1 MKLEVDLSN
10 RNLYEFEKLN
20 NESYVIWAFDVKYQF
35 LKKKLWNL
43 VSDIE
48 NPSIYRVS
56 VSTAIETASL
66 IVDVFATFQVN
77 EEHRVTLSMWENKI
91 NAMYLIFVMTII
103 DRLQASIRQAISSM
117 NAWNRLRDL
126 YASINLQRRFA
137 LSRQLYS
144 LHKKLTISMQ

>member
-1 MKLEVDLSN
+1 MKLKVDSSN
-10 RNLYEFEKLN
+10 KSFYEFEKLN
-20 NESYVIWAFDVKYQF
+20 DENYVIWAFDIKYQF

-43 VSDIE
+43 ISDTKSS
-48 NPSIYRVS
+48 SIHRVS
-56 VSTAIETASL
+56 ISIVIKTANSIMNTMIAL
-66 IVDVFATFQVN
+66 QMN
-77 EEHRVTLSMWENKI
+77 EEYITTLSMWEDKI
-91 NAMYLIFVMTII
+91 NAAYLIFVMTII

-144 LHKKLTISMQ
+144 LHKKLTISM